1 MARKP
6 AKTKPAK
13 QAPPTAPV
21 QSVAKTN
28 PWPIAALCVALFA
41 VGLAPYVQTAWFD
54 FVNFDDGAYVYR
66 NPQVLSGLT
75 GAGLR
80 WALTTDAVCNW
91 HPLTWISL
99 QLDVSLF
106 GARPGAHHIVNALF
120 HALNGALL
128 FLVLRAMTKEMW
140 ASAWVAALF
149 ALHPLHVESVAWIS
163 ERKDVLSG
171 CLWILT
177 MAAYT
182 WYVRRP
188 VVLRMTLTAVLFAL
202 GLTAKPMLV
211 TLPAAL
217 LLLDYWPLRR
227 YEVRSA
233 TPSSF
238 FRLLLEKVP
247 LFALAAASSLITFLV
262 QRSGG
267 GVVTIDAIP
276 VWARLANVPVAYV
289 RYLVMTAW
297 PAHLGVFYPHL
308 RAAIPLWQPFLAS
321 AVLIAITAAA
331 VAYWRRHPYAIV
343 GWLWYLGT
351 LVPVIGI
358 VQVGDQAL
366 ADRYTYIPHIGVFV
380 AVTWLLLPSI
390 RQHAR
395 IAACVA
401 FAILVALGVRT
412 YVQTRTWRDT
422 IVMFEHSLLVEPDN
436 YRAHKGLGVAYADE
450 RKQYDKAVE
459 HCSRAVALDP
469 NDATLHYNLGNA
481 YMGLGRVEDAVA
493 SYRKALKMD
502 ANLPDTQYNL
512 GIALARLKRYDEAV
526 KAFQETLK
534 LDPNRAGGYNNLGS
548 AFAMSGQFEAALAQY
563 RRALALEPND
573 PPWCNIGYVYTQLG
587 KPADAREAYN
597 QALRRDPGNARAA
610 EALKNLHEK

>member
-1 MARKP
+1 M
-6 AKTKPAK
+6 
-13 QAPPTAPV
+13 
-21 QSVAKTN
+21 
-28 PWPIAALCVALFA
+28 ALFA
-41 VGLAPYVQTAWFD
+41 AGLAPYLGTAWFD
-54 FVNFDDGAYVYR
+54 FVNFDDPAYVYR

-75 GAGLR
+75 GEGIR

-106 GARPGAHHIVNALF
+106 GARPGVHHIINALF

-128 FLVLRAMTKEMW
+128 FIVLRAMTKEMW
-140 ASAWVAALF
+140 ASAWVAAIF

-171 CLWILT
+171 FLWILT

-188 VVLRMTLTAVLFAL
+188 NVGRMALTAALFAL

-233 TPSSF
+233 IPSAFSLQPSVCI
-238 FRLLLEKVP
+238 RLLLEKAP
-247 LFALAAASSLITFLV
+247 LFALAAASSIITFVV

-267 GVVTIDAIP
+267 GVVTVDAIP

-289 RYLVMTAW
+289 RYLLLTAW

-308 RAAIPLWQPFLAS
+308 RAAIPLWQPVLAS
-321 AVLIAITAAA
+321 AVLIAITATA
-331 VAYWRRHPYAIV
+331 VAYWRRHPYGIV

-380 AVTWLLLPSI
+380 AITWLLLPSI
-390 RQHAR
+390 RRHAR

-401 FAILVALGVRT
+401 CAILTALGVRT
-412 YVQTRTWRDT
+412 YVQTATWRDT
-422 IVMFEHSLLVEPDN
+422 IALFEHSLLIEPDN

-450 RKQYDKAVE
+450 RKQYDKAAE

-469 NDATLHYNLGNA
+469 NDPSLHYNLGNA
-481 YMGLGRVEDAVA
+481 YMGLGRLEEAVA
-493 SYRKALKMD
+493 SYRKALQMD
-502 ANLPDTQYNL
+502 ANLSDTQYNL
-512 GIALARLKRYDEAV
+512 GIGVARLKRYAEAV
-526 KAFQETLK
+526 KAFQETLR

-548 AFAMSGQFEAALAQY
+548 ALAMSGQFEA
-563 RRALALEPND
+563 
-573 PPWCNIGYVYTQLG
+573 
-587 KPADAREAYN
+587 
-597 QALRRDPGNARAA
+597 
-610 EALKNLHEK
+610 